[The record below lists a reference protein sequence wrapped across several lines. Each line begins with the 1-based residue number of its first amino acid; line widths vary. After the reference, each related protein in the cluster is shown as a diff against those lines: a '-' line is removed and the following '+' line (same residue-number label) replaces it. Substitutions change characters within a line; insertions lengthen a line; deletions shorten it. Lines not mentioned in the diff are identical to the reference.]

1 MIFDE
6 RSFAKKIK
14 SDSADN
20 RDGFA
25 IAIQNKWFCCV
36 ES

>member
-6 RSFAKKIK
+6 RSFVK
-14 SDSADN
+14 SGSADDRN
-20 RDGFA
+20 GFA
-25 IAIQNKWFCCV
+25 IAIQNKWLCCV

>member
-6 RSFAKKIK
+6 RSFAKIK

-20 RDGFA
+20 RNGFA
-25 IAIQNKWFCCV
+25 IAIQNKWLCCV